1 MLEAFGKPGK
11 KHNRCTLLWTSDIS
25 REEISQFIQ
34 EALGM
39 ERTEYGERSL
49 VGAPCLVLSAPV
61 PRDMNWSLLMKD
73 LKRRAEALAYF
84 GSFCNILADVQIQ
97 KTMMGMQLVP
107 EEW

>member
-1 MLEAFGKPGK
+1 MLGAFGKPGK
-11 KHNRCTLLWTSDIS
+11 NHDRCTPPWTSDTI

-49 VGAPCLVLSAPV
+49 VGAPCLVLSTPV
-61 PRDMNWSLLMKD
+61 PKDMNWSLLMKN

-84 GSFCNILADVQIQ
+84 GSFCNILADVQVQ